1 MTEIDSRT
9 LLSQLARY
17 TASGTLS
24 SQYSLPVLGRLA
36 DETTP
41 PLDGERLIEA
51 LLAHRDPAI
60 AAMAPRVAAARQT
73 EAARLHTAR
82 RDKRLSTTRTM
93 EEEFPLLADLPLDA
107 PLEWQALSHTLKQL
121 TGALSLAKDVRF
133 AAERRSDA
141 PQTAA
146 RLDEKLRAS
155 LGDSVE
161 AIFPCDRRLVR
172 AMLNRSRQHCSGDA
186 SVVAVLDRL
195 ETALAEREQEDK
207 AAAIKAVDN
216 LPAPISAELDD
227 EDVLTELLKRH
238 RESSGASSD
247 GAGDRSG
254 GEGGHRW
261 LDALCVWP
269 RANVAERLNEAL
281 QSNSDRERASLIFTL
296 RAGARNVS
304 GWSGWRNWL
313 MQSGWTLEREQK
325 YLAQLVQQRPVEL
338 LALWCRQNADADAV
352 AVLEDWCQTNVPA
365 VDADRLAERW
375 EEIIPDE
382 ELSGLFG
389 GELVSEDDFLPDLPD
404 EPVAKSAP
412 VPVSKSVPE
421 SVSKAAALSVETE
434 PAELESV
441 VATPLRAAS
450 QTPLTKSSAAPTSP
464 VKPAPPKLPPPPSV
478 WRDHVQPFFAENWY
492 MVAGVLMVIAGS
504 SLLA

>member
-36 DETTP
+36 DETAP

-82 RDKRLSTTRTM
+82 RDKRLSSTRSV

-107 PLEWQALSHTLKQL
+107 PLEWQTLSHTLKQL

-133 AAERRSDA
+133 VAERRVDA
-141 PQTAA
+141 PQTAS

-161 AIFPCDRRLVR
+161 TLFPRDRRLVR
-172 AMLNRSRQHCSGDA
+172 AMLNRSRQHCSEHCSEHV

-195 ETALAEREQEDK
+195 ETRLAEREQEDK
-207 AAAIKAVDN
+207 AAVVEAVDN

-238 RESSGASSD
+238 RESSG
-247 GAGDRSG
+247 GAGDGNG
-254 GEGGHRW
+254 GEGGHQW

-313 MQSGWTLEREQK
+313 MQSGWALEREQK
-325 YLAQLVQQRPVEL
+325 
-338 LALWCRQNADADAV
+338 
-352 AVLEDWCQTNVPA
+352 
-365 VDADRLAERW
+365 
-375 EEIIPDE
+375 
-382 ELSGLFG
+382 
-389 GELVSEDDFLPDLPD
+389 
-404 EPVAKSAP
+404 
-412 VPVSKSVPE
+412 
-421 SVSKAAALSVETE
+421 
-434 PAELESV
+434 
-441 VATPLRAAS
+441 
-450 QTPLTKSSAAPTSP
+450 
-464 VKPAPPKLPPPPSV
+464 
-478 WRDHVQPFFAENWY
+478 
-492 MVAGVLMVIAGS
+492 
-504 SLLA
+504 